1 MMQWQ
6 RAVEAAAKAVETTLL
21 RLAIAH
27 PLTPATRGEP
37 HEAQTIKEK
46 PCKPQP

>member
-21 RLAIAH
+21 RLNYGKLIVQH
-27 PLTPATRGEP
+27 ATELA
-37 HEAQTIKEK
+37 EAALRATQEER
-46 PCKPQP
+46 